1 LQEYVR
7 CYSAPNAMGCRF
19 EYYRAIT
26 DNLNHNQEA
35 IQTKLKMP
43 VLAFGGETA
52 TGMGMFNR
60 MPAGAEDVR
69 GSEAPL
75 FTFVVTV
82 EPFLAHT
89 ERQCP

>member
-1 LQEYVR
+1 
-7 CYSAPNAMGCRF
+7 
-19 EYYRAIT
+19 
-26 DNLNHNQEA
+26 
-35 IQTKLKMP
+35 MP